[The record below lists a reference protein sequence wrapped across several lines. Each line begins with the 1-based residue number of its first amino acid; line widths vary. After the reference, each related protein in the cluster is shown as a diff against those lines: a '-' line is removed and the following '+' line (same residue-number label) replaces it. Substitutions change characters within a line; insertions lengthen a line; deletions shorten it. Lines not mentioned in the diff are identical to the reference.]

1 MLRKI
6 FKFSFLL
13 LTTFAFAQTGH
24 LMQGVGAVNMSM
36 GGAATAQPLDISGAM
51 HWNPATLSAFDGSQ
65 IKLDVGAFFS
75 SPELYSSLPE
85 GAMWP
90 ADAFF
95 PGSPA
100 SPATGGSIED
110 DLGTS
115 VMPALAFSWGD
126 ADSKN
131 TFGISAFG
139 ISGFGV
145 DFPQETNLP
154 ALADGSPNP
163 AWDPSNSSPIS
174 YPQNLMGF
182 GHIESSYMLLQIGF
196 TWAYEISD
204 KLSIGVQPTINYA
217 ALELSPNPLA
227 NPSMTAG
234 YPKSDKATAFG
245 FGGQIGVFY
254 DSQNGFKAGASYKT
268 PQYFSEFE
276 FDNTYLDGTTGTNKF
291 TMNYPAIYS
300 VGLGYSK
307 SDFDIALDY
316 RFVNYEGTEGFEET
330 GWTPTASIQGFGWKN
345 MSIVSVGV
353 QYKGIEKLPLRLGYT
368 YSSNPIDEELTM
380 FSVPATAVIAN
391 AFQFGASYEINES
404 FRIDGVYH
412 YGMSNGKT
420 EGQMLNPQLISANNP
435 LGKIPGSSVGYD
447 MTTSMIQFG
456 VSYKFGKKSTTEE
469 VLPE

>member
-13 LTTFAFAQTGH
+13 FTTFAFAQTGH

-75 SPELYSSLPE
+75 SPELYSSMP
-85 GAMWP
+85 AFP

-100 SPATGGSIED
+100 TPALSGSIED

-131 TFGISAFG
+131 TFGVSMFG

-145 DFPQETNLP
+145 DFPEDSNNY
-154 ALADGSPNP
+154 GNPNF
-163 AWDPSNSSPIS
+163 DPTQSASPIS
-174 YPQNLMGF
+174 FPQQFSGF
-182 GHIESSYMLLQIGF
+182 GHIESNYMLLQIGF

-204 KLSIGVQPTINYA
+204 KLSIGIQPTINYS

-254 DSQNGFKAGASYKT
+254 DTQTGFKVGASYKT

-276 FDNTYLDGTTGTNKF
+276 FDNTYLDATTSTNTF

-307 SDFDIALDY
+307 SDFDLALDY

-330 GWTPTASIQGFGWKN
+330 GWTPTASIQGFGWN
-345 MSIVSVGV
+345 SMSVVSFGL
-353 QYKGIEKLPLRLGYT
+353 QYKGIDKLPLRLGYT

-391 AFQFGASYEINES
+391 AFQFGASYDINDS

-412 YGMSNGKT
+412 YGMSDGKT
-420 EGQMLNPQLISANNP
+420 EGEMLNPQMISPTNP
-435 LGKIPGSSVGYD
+435 LGKIPGSYVGYD

-456 VSYKFGKKSTTEE
+456 ISYKFGNKSETVEVTE
-469 VLPE
+469 